1 MNVALRPQPSPR
13 NILSLCAGVGGLEL
27 GILLA
32 LRYRGEAGR
41 GICYVEREAAAAAS
55 LVASMEAGWLHPAP
69 VWSDMLSFDAR
80 PWRGL
85 VHILASGDPCQDN
98 SVAGKRAGSD
108 GERFL
113 APEVCRLAA
122 ECRPDII
129 FRENVPGNADGQLN
143 AIVPPLEGLGYRV
156 AAGIFSSAETGNTM
170 RRERLFIMAE
180 RQDEPGWMGAGPERE
195 CLPDA
200 GGCGG
205 DVEITSSARS
215 GHYDAAPCGCGW
227 QSMDTGATCLRCGDR
242 STGADGTIPAGRDVA
257 RPIGHIEA
265 GREPDTGEEA
275 GGRSLGQFG
284 GSGREMGSAIG
295 GGNGRFAADEG
306 WGSIERAAVDR
317 AGGGSQR
324 QMVGTACQQLQGRDT
339 STRASQT
346 LPPAVI
352 PGPTDSRWIDVLD
365 RFPELQPAL
374 SEEEAQS
381 HLRRGIDAMAHR
393 VERLRA
399 TGNGVDPLVAAYA
412 FLSLDALLREGTGAG
427 GVAVRWAA

>member
-69 VWSDMLSFDAR
+69 VWSDMLTFDAR

-98 SVAGKRAGSD
+98 SVAGKRAGAG

-122 ECRPDII
+122 GCRPDII
-129 FRENVPGNADGQLN
+129 FRENVPGNADGQLH
-143 AIVPPLEGLGYRV
+143 AIVPPLERLGYRV

-180 RQDEPGWMGAGPERE
+180 RMCHGLEWSAE
-195 CLPDA
+195 CDVWPA
-200 GGCGG
+200 RRRQSSCGN
-205 DVEITSSARS
+205 DVERCCQGLGGSAGERS
-215 GHYDAAPCGCGW
+215 LP
-227 QSMDTGATCLRCGDR
+227 GAHGGIHR
-242 STGADGTIPAGRDVA
+242 
-257 RPIGHIEA
+257 
-265 GREPDTGEEA
+265 GEE
-275 GGRSLGQFG
+275 GGRPRDAESERR
-284 GSGREMGSAIG
+284 GREMGSAIG

-324 QMVGTACQQLQGRDT
+324 QMVGTACQQLQGRDALEAGRAT